1 MAAHFNDAGPRHVA
15 ITATHS
21 EGTSHAIADA
31 THLPGLHIGRATLRR
46 GAGLPEQ
53 ANQIVVPFPAGGP
66 ADTIA
71 RVLGDKMSALLGQPV
86 VIENRAGAGGLTGT
100 GSVAKSDP
108 DGHTIGIAASS
119 ALAINVNLARI
130 ECPFNRWKR
139 FSPDH
144 ADRISA

>member
-1 MAAHFNDAGPRHVA
+1 M
-15 ITATHS
+15 
-21 EGTSHAIADA
+21 
-31 THLPGLHIGRATLRR
+31 
-46 GAGLPEQ
+46 
-53 ANQIVVPFPAGGP
+53 PFPAGGP
-66 ADTIA
+66 ADTFA
-71 RVLGDKMSALLGQPV
+71 RVLGDKCRALLGQPV

-119 ALAINVNLARI
+119 ALAINVNLRESHALSTA
-130 ECPFNRWKR
+130 EG